1 VTGERGI
8 GANSVLALA
17 GDASS
22 KVGTLVV
29 VIVAARLLQ
38 LDEFALLATALAA
51 AGVIGSLL
59 DLGAGT
65 LLARDGARSRV
76 HRGALLDGLLRA
88 RIPIVVAVVAGSL
101 AVGFALGHPLVVVA
115 AVGLGVAAALGQT
128 VHGLYRSSQDL
139 RPEAVQRL
147 AAAALSVGVVVCVPL
162 VTPRADALVVGL
174 AVIGT
179 ATLFPLVRRAP
190 NLIDRGARVSPRRA
204 LLLAA
209 PIGLLA
215 LATIAYYRAGML
227 VLAALG
233 DPADTAAFG
242 VAAGIAFGLLAVP
255 NAITTALLPRLA
267 SEEDASGRLE
277 CGRRALAWTL
287 LIALALAATA
297 AVVVPI
303 AMPIVLGDE
312 YAHAGMPFALLCV
325 GIPIIATS
333 GVIGTMLLTI
343 GRLGALGV
351 QVAVSLAVNL
361 VTLVVL
367 VPLFGSVGAALATIA
382 CEAVGLLLLVWFARA
397 ALPGLLSV
405 RKIRLGRPVEAA
417 GSATS

>member
-1 VTGERGI
+1 VTPRGL
-8 GANSVLALA
+8 GVNSMLALG
-17 GDASS
+17 GDIAS
-22 KVGTLVV
+22 KVGALVV
-29 VIVAARLLQ
+29 VMVAARLLPV
-38 LDEFALLATALAA
+38 DAFAALATALAA

-65 LLARDGARSRV
+65 LLARDGARSRAD
-76 HRGALLDGLLRA
+76 RGALLEALLRA
-88 RIPIVVAVVAGSL
+88 RIPIVVAVLVTAV
-101 AVGFALGHPLVVVA
+101 AVGAATGHFLIVTA
-115 AVGLGVAAALGQT
+115 AVGLGVVAAFGQT
-128 VHGLYRSSQDL
+128 VHGLYRSGQDL
-139 RPEAVQRL
+139 RPEALQRL
-147 AAAALSVGVVVCVPL
+147 AAAVLSIAVVACIPL
-162 VTPRADALVVGL
+162 VTARADALLLGL
-174 AVIGT
+174 AAAG
-179 ATLFPLVRRAP
+179 ALTLVPLLRRVP
-190 NLIDRGARVSPRRA
+190 ILVDDGAHVSPWTALRR
-204 LLLAA
+204 AA

-215 LATIAYYRAGML
+215 LATIAYYRSGML

-233 DPADTAAFG
+233 DPAETAAFA

-267 SEEDASGRLE
+267 SEDATERLE

-287 LIALALAATA
+287 LIALALAAIA

-312 YAHAGMPFALLCV
+312 YAPAGMPFALLCV

-343 GRLGALGV
+343 DRLGALGV
-351 QVAVSLAVNL
+351 QVAVSLLVNL

-367 VPLFGSVGAALATIA
+367 VPLFGAVGAALATIA
-382 CEAVGLLLLVWFARA
+382 CETVGFLLLVWFARA
-397 ALPGLLSV
+397 ALPGLLAM
-405 RKIRLGRPVEAA
+405 RIRLGDPVEAA